1 MTYALANSKEY
12 EDLCTATSHLT
23 GHKIN
28 RFTHIHQN
36 IDDLF
41 VHVVEKREDGVVIK
55 GASEE

>member
-12 EDLCTATSHLT
+12 E
-23 GHKIN
+23 
-28 RFTHIHQN
+28 
-36 IDDLF
+36 DLF